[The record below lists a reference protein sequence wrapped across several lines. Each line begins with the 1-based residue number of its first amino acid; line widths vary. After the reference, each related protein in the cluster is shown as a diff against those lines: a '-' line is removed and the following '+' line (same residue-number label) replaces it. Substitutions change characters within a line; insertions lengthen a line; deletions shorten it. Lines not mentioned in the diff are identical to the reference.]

1 MSLHELLPDRL
12 TLMDGLELADLTEL
26 NLVLWLM
33 YSVRVR
39 TVHVLCLWRRVAADL
54 IEVTVGSE
62 LVLLVEVGP
71 HLKLNATCSLARVL
85 TLNGTDLLLKAS
97 RRLLTCI

>member
-1 MSLHELLPDRL
+1 M
-12 TLMDGLELADLTEL
+12 MDGLELTDLAEL
-26 NLVLWLM
+26 YLVLWLM

-62 LVLLVEVGP
+62 LVLLVEVRP
-71 HLKLNATCSLARVL
+71 LLELNT
-85 TLNGTDLLLKAS
+85 T
-97 RRLLTCI
+97 

>member
-1 MSLHELLPDRL
+1 VSLHELLPDRL
-12 TLMDGLELADLTEL
+12 TLMNGLELADLTEL

-39 TVHVLCLWRRVAADL
+39 TVHILCLWRRIAADL
-54 IEVTVGSE
+54 IKVTVGSK

-71 HLKLNATCSLARVL
+71 LLKLNATCSLASVL
-85 TLNGTDLLLKAS
+85 TLYGTDLLLKAS